1 MNVATMLR
9 DALPLVRLEAEAALR
24 AELGDDA
31 DIGAMLDIWQ
41 AGYLHAMTLADAW
54 RP

>member
-9 DALPLVRLEAEAALR
+9 DALPLR